1 MEDPCIKV
9 EFIQILRLINVFN
22 KKTHFLPW
30 KFSHEVVTLTSGI
43 WFGCFIPKQPS
54 FFGLQNLR
62 YTKNLPKVHATKII
76 GLMLC
81 S

>member
-22 KKTHFLPW
+22 KKKTQFLPW

-54 FFGLQNLR
+54 FFGLQKFKV
-62 YTKNLPKVHATKII
+62 YKKSTKGA
-76 GLMLC
+76 C
-81 S
+81 Y